1 MTEWIDRVRR
11 FIDEDMWRGTA
22 RWVRFLQFCFVIGQ
36 GFVRDQLPMRAH
48 SLTYITVLSVI
59 PLLAVGLSV
68 AGMLGLREVVVEQ
81 IRSRMTEIAPQ
92 VAEQVLRLV
101 NDFDF
106 KSLGALGGTFLFLT
120 TIMTVGSVERS
131 FNSIWGISKQRT
143 WIRRLPD
150 YLFVIL
156 FSPLVLG
163 VALSLGTT
171 LQSQSAVQWLLAIPG
186 FELLYRH
193 GLKQLPLAL
202 FVGGFM
208 FLYWFLPNTKVRPMS
223 AALGGLV
230 AGVAFPVAIWGYV
243 GFSVGATKM
252 GAIFGSFAQ
261 LPLFLVFTYFA
272 WSIVLLG
279 AEVSFAYQSLG
290 RYRREVRGVVPG
302 LASRESIG
310 LGIALE
316 VARRFDQSGEPLTAD
331 ALSEALDVRV
341 RTIREILDELEGAGI
356 VAELSDEDR
365 AGQYQLGRPAERIS
379 VRDVLT
385 ALRGERETLV
395 PAVDQV
401 FERIEKRLGEVVEHE
416 TLADLLRQ

>member
-1 MTEWIDRVRR
+1 VNEWIDRARR

-22 RWVRFLQFCFVIGQ
+22 RWVRFLQFCFVVGQ

-68 AGMLGLREVVVEQ
+68 AGMLGLREVVTEQ
-81 IRSRMTEIAPQ
+81 IRQRMSEIAPQ
-92 VAEQVLRLV
+92 VAEQILRLV
-101 NDFDF
+101 TEFDF

-143 WIRRLPD
+143 WMRRLPD

-171 LQSQSAVQWLLAIPG
+171 LQSQSAVQWLLAFPG
-186 FELLYRH
+186 FGLLYEH

-230 AGVAFPVAIWGYV
+230 AGVAFPVAIWSYV
-243 GFSVGATKM
+243 GFSVGAAKM

-290 RYRREVRGVVPG
+290 RYRREVRGAVPG
-302 LASRESIG
+302 PASRESIG

-331 ALSEALDVRV
+331 ALCEALDVRV
-341 RTIREILDELEGAGI
+341 RTIREILDALEGAGI

-385 ALRGERETLV
+385 ALRGERDPLV